1 MAIRTTSKTSLFLME
16 LIITIL
22 FFSLASTVCI
32 QLFVKA
38 HLLGEETIIQNHSI
52 VIAQNI
58 AESFYQ
64 FDGDIDSMCA
74 LLGATKAQDNSFS
87 IYTDTQWNFCEKT
100 DAAFITTFSLTEENA
115 LVYGEILI
123 TNLKNASEVYSLSL
137 ASHIPIRSMTNE

>member
-52 VIAQNI
+52 VIAQNV

-74 LLGATKAQDNSFS
+74 LLGGTSTQMDSFS
-87 IYTDTQWNFCEKT
+87 LYADTQWNPCEEP
-100 DAAFITTFSLTEENA
+100 DAAFITTFSLTKEDSMI
-115 LVYGEILI
+115 YGEIVI
-123 TNLKNASEVYSLSL
+123 KNIEKVSEVYSLSL
-137 ASHIPIRSMTNE
+137 ASHIPQRSMTNE

>member
-64 FDGDIDSMCA
+64 FDGDIDSMRS
-74 LLGATKAQDNSFS
+74 LLGGTSTQENSFS
-87 IYTDTQWNFCEKT
+87 LYTDTEWNSCEKAE
-100 DAAFITTFSLTEENA
+100 AAFITTFSLTKEETMI
-115 LVYGEILI
+115 YGEILI
-123 TNLKNASEVYSLSL
+123 QNVENASEVYSLSL